1 MTSFSL
7 TPVSV
12 NVKTSRK
19 QISFTVDAHDATPV
33 PLEGVERRLLDR
45 LPAC

>member
-12 NVKTSRK
+12 NVRTSSK
-19 QISFTVDAHDATPV
+19 QISFTVDAHDATAV
-33 PLEGVERRLLDR
+33 PLEGIEPRLLDR